1 MNREV
6 KSKSM
11 PITNKIGAALLLG
24 CALGA
29 SELATAAG
37 QTQSAPTTPVVPA
50 QEPSSGD
57 SAAEVKGLQRQL
69 KAVQA
74 QLRELAE
81 QNKAL
86 LEHQKVI
93 DREIQ
98 QQQQLL
104 AQKQA
109 AMQAQLSAQA
119 GGAGQPG
126 AQGRRGTVPS
136 QGQVAQ
142 SSAAPGTSA
151 GSSPAASAV
160 ASVATGAGAVA
171 SATPGTGAA
180 ASSNS
185 ALPDTTSPT
194 PEAPMGASGPLATL
208 AQNIKLWGYGEVYY
222 MNPVHD
228 RERAQADLA
237 RAVFGIGY
245 SFDSRTEFNSEYEV
259 EHAVSSA
266 SDPGEF
272 EVEQFY
278 VDRQLNDAVTVRGGL
293 FLMPFGLLNEHHEPT
308 NFYGV
313 QRNFVETLIIPS
325 TWREGGLNFHG
336 DTQSGFGWNVGVT
349 TGFDLS
355 KWDFAPEF
363 PQYTTALELEDNDVA
378 PLQATHQELALANGH
393 DLSQYVALS
402 YFGVPGLTV
411 GGAITTGKA
420 VSVAAPPNAPIAGSQ
435 RVTLWEGHARWT
447 PDKFDLSALYAHGSI
462 SNLAGTNAEN
472 PGSPNPIP
480 SAFYGYYFQAAYDVW
495 NHGDYRLSPFA
506 RWEVYNMGSS
516 YEGTPGPMIP
526 TGSIPLTGAPGDY
539 GLWPRNYD
547 RLWTIGAN
555 FYVTPHVVLKLDY
568 QHFLINSDFTRVDL
582 GLGLNF

>member
-11 PITNKIGAALLLG
+11 TTANKIRAALLLG

-29 SELATAAG
+29 SELAAAAG
-37 QTQSAPTTPVVPA
+37 QTEPAPAATERLAREPPVGAPAAPA
-50 QEPSSGD
+50 QGATGGD
-57 SAAEVKGLQRQL
+57 SGEVKALQKQL
-69 KAVQA
+69 RAVQA

-98 QQQQLL
+98 QQQDLL
-104 AQKQA
+104 AKQQA

-119 GGAGQPG
+119 GGAQGAAGGGQVAPG
-126 AQGRRGTVPS
+126 AQGPRGTVPQ

-142 SSAAPGTSA
+142 APGAA
-151 GSSPAASAV
+151 G
-160 ASVATGAGAVA
+160 GAVV
-171 SATPGTGAA
+171 SATPGAA
-180 ASSNS
+180 GSNS
-185 ALPDTTSPT
+185 ALPDTSPT

-208 AQNIKLWGYGEVYY
+208 AQNIKLWGYGEIYY
-222 MNPVHD
+222 MNPIHD

-278 VDRQLNDAVTVRGGL
+278 VDRQLNAAVTVRGGL

-402 YFGVPGLTV
+402 YFGLPGLTV

-480 SAFYGYYFQAAYDVW
+480 SSFYGYYFQAAYDVW
-495 NHGDYRLSPFA
+495 QHGDYRLSPFT

-526 TGSIPLTGAPGDY
+526 SGSIPLTGAPGDY
-539 GLWPRNYD
+539 GLWPRNFD
-547 RLWTIGAN
+547 RVWTIGAN
-555 FYVTPHVVLKLDY
+555 LYVTPHVVLKLDY
-568 QHFLINSDFTRVDL
+568 QHFLINNDFTRVDV